1 MLGFSQ
7 PRYLH
12 IPLITQPDGHKLG
25 KSYRSPPLAADQA
38 TPLLLRALRA
48 LGQATEPG
56 MERASPAEVLTVARQ
71 QWRPEAIAHKLTVPE
86 ADLR

>member
-1 MLGFSQ
+1 
-7 PRYLH
+7 
-12 IPLITQPDGHKLG
+12 
-25 KSYRSPPLAADQA
+25 
-38 TPLLLRALRA
+38 
-48 LGQATEPG
+48 